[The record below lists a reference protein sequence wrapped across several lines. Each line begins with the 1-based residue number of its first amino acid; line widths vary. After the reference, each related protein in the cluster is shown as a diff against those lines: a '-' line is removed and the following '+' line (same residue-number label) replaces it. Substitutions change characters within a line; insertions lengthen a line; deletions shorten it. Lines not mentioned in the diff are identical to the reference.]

1 MDSGS
6 YARTMSEQQLQLSR
20 KERKMEVERYMT
32 PNPITVQP
40 ETSLRKT
47 LELLQTHQIR
57 HLPVVRGKK
66 LVGIVTDRDLRQLL
80 PSPLA
85 TPEELERFGSD
96 GARVKVRDIMTR
108 RVFLVSPDTRTDKAA
123 RLMVEHRIGCLPVL
137 RGSTLVGIV
146 TTVDLLR
153 AITGEVRSH
162 PVPLET
168 RSRRRKVLEDRRA
181 PRGEIRTVN
190 R

>member
-1 MDSGS
+1 M
-6 YARTMSEQQLQLSR
+6 TVEQ
-20 KERKMEVERYMT
+20 YMT

-40 ETSLRKT
+40 ETSLRKA
-47 LELLQTHQIR
+47 LELLQARQIR
-57 HLPVVRGKK
+57 HLPVVRGKR
-66 LVGIVTDRDLRQLL
+66 LVGIITDRDLRQLL

-96 GARVKVRDIMTR
+96 GTRVKVRDVMNR
-108 RVFLVSPDTRTDKAA
+108 RILSVTPDTRIHRAA

-137 RGSTLVGIV
+137 RGSTLVGII
-146 TTVDLLR
+146 TTIDLLR
-153 AITGEVRSH
+153 TIAGEDRSH

-168 RSRRRKVLEDRRA
+168 RSRQRKVLEDRRA
-181 PRGEIRTVN
+181 PRGETRTVN

>member
-1 MDSGS
+1 M
-6 YARTMSEQQLQLSR
+6 T
-20 KERKMEVERYMT
+20 VERYMT
-32 PNPITVQP
+32 LNPIAVQP
-40 ETSLRKT
+40 DTSLRKA
-47 LELLQTHQIR
+47 LELLQAHQIR
-57 HLPVVRGKK
+57 HLPVVRGKR
-66 LVGIVTDRDLRQLL
+66 LVGIITDRDLRQLL

-153 AITGEVRSH
+153 AIAGEVRSH